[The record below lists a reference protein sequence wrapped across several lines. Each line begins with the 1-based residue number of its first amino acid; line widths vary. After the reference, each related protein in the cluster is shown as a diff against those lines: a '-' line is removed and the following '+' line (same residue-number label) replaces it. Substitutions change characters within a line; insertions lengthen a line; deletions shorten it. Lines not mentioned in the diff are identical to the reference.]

1 MRQNVR
7 SRGSGFLKPGFSL
20 RIFLLGALFCASLVT
35 AEQAAAQEAGNPAS
49 AVAKKRLTMDE
60 AVDLAIKNNLSLE
73 SGRVALDT
81 KQRASK
87 LVWNQFL
94 PDLSVSGTL
103 NRGNEGSTV
112 SGNKA
117 IEEMPLNSLIGLP
130 SGTPNIY
137 GVVPYSVD
145 VSPQWIFAG
154 NFSASLNLSAALG
167 AGIQTIRRN
176 YQAGVLTYEKAKI
189 QTERDVRKAYYQ
201 ILLLQENAA
210 LLQESVVSAQ
220 RQVDMAQANYRASL
234 ASQLTLLQAQVSRAN
249 MQPNID
255 QMESGLKMAQANFAM
270 SLGLPYDTEF
280 ELVPVEGEPG
290 DIPLDVA
297 DLIFKASRN
306 KPDILEL
313 RANILTMQS
322 QRTAQVLQQ
331 RTPYLRLGWTWQP
344 TFAKDLF
351 DKDTWD
357 KDDWTKDW
365 MDRGAFSITLGWSIN
380 SVLPFAKEWQGVKDL
395 DNNIKT
401 ASIGLT
407 QTIRGTELEV
417 YNTVLSLGRI
427 RSTWEAQNRTVDL
440 AQQSYRSTEQAYQ
453 AGQQDFL
460 QVQNAQLELSRARV
474 GVLEQ
479 YFNYLNGLIDLEYA
493 IGVPFGTLSRSA
505 E

>member
-7 SRGSGFLKPGFSL
+7 SRGSGLFRPGFSL

-35 AEQAAAQEAGNPAS
+35 AEQAAAQEAGNTAS
-49 AVAKKRLTMDE
+49 AAAKKRLTMDE

-81 KQRASK
+81 KKRASK

-103 NRGNEGSTV
+103 NRTNEASTTSV
-112 SGNKA
+112 NIPIDLASIFPPAMGIPEGK
-117 IEEMPLNSLIGLP
+117 
-130 SGTPNIY
+130 IY
-137 GVVPYSVD
+137 GVSPYSVD
-145 VSPQWIFAG
+145 VPQWAFVG
-154 NFSASLNLSAALG
+154 NFSATLTLTAALG

-210 LLQESVVSAQ
+210 LLQESVASAQ
-220 RQVDMAQANYRASL
+220 RQVDMAQANYRAGL
-234 ASQLTLLQAQVSRAN
+234 APQLTLLQAQVSLAN

-280 ELVPVEGEPG
+280 ELVSVEGEPG

-297 DLIFKASRN
+297 DLISKASRN

-313 RANILTMQS
+313 KANILTMQS
-322 QRTAQVLQQ
+322 QRTAQMLQQ

-401 ASIGLT
+401 TSIGLT
-407 QTIRGTELEV
+407 QAIRGTELEV
-417 YNTVLSLGRI
+417 YNTVLSLERI
-427 RSTWEAQNRTVDL
+427 RTTREAQNRTVDM
-440 AQQSYRSTEQAYQ
+440 AQQSYQSTEQAYR